1 MDNWRDVTNTRL
13 FQSSFKGAKLLYG
26 YTPKTWAEHLKDVLE
41 QADAAGR
48 QDALDLMGGSRYERG
63 LGTSFSWRHT
73 ELGDA
78 YYRAIYVTC
87 EPRDYDEGAHTFI

>member
-26 YTPKTWAEHLKDVLE
+26 YTPKTWAEHLKRVVE
-41 QADAAGR
+41 R
-48 QDALDLMGGSRYERG
+48 QGVAIYNSS
-63 LGTSFSWRHT
+63 LGTAFSWRHT

-78 YYRAIYVTC
+78 YYRAIYYVHN
-87 EPRDYDEGAHTFI
+87 PRDYEVGNSTFI

>member
-26 YTPKTWAEHLKDVLE
+26 YTPKTWAEHLRKVVA
-41 QADAAGR
+41 QQVRGPVAASFDR
-48 QDALDLMGGSRYERG
+48 TF
-63 LGTSFSWRHT
+63 GTAFTWRRT

-78 YYRAIYVTC
+78 YYRAIYHAV
-87 EPRDYDEGAHTFI
+87 EAPIYDEGAHTFV

>member
-26 YTPKTWAEHLKDVLE
+26 YTPKTWAEHLKSVVD
-41 QADAAGR
+41 R
-48 QDALDLMGGSRYERG
+48 QVVESYHTPLCTA
-63 LGTSFSWRHT
+63 FSWRHT

-78 YYRAIYVTC
+78 YYRAIYMTT
-87 EPRDYDEGAHTFI
+87 EARDYEEGAHTFI